1 MKSYK
6 NGKKYRRP
14 IVEDK
19 TARIIVESNNDAE
32 TCNITI
38 ENANP
43 TTAIYMATKL
53 VTAVAKQFSKDD
65 KHIPLLVNAMR
76 LAVHDQCKSATL
88 KFDSEEVLAPHHKLS

>member
-1 MKSYK
+1 M
-6 NGKKYRRP
+6 
-14 IVEDK
+14 EDK

-32 TCNITI
+32 TCNITL
-38 ENANP
+38 ENTSA

-65 KHIPLLVNAMR
+65 KHIHLLVNAMM

-88 KFDSEEVLAPHHKLS
+88 EFESEEVLAPQHKLS

>member
-1 MKSYK
+1 M
-6 NGKKYRRP
+6 
-14 IVEDK
+14 EDK

-38 ENANP
+38 ENTSP

-65 KHIPLLVNAMR
+65 KHIHLLVDAMM
-76 LAVHDQCKSATL
+76 LAVHDQCTSATL
-88 KFDSEEVLAPHHKLS
+88 KFESEEVLAPHHKLS

>member
-1 MKSYK
+1 M
-6 NGKKYRRP
+6 
-14 IVEDK
+14 EDK

-65 KHIPLLVNAMR
+65 EHIPLLVNAMM
-76 LAVHDQCKSATL
+76 LAVHDQCKSATINTEID
-88 KFDSEEVLAPHHKLS
+88 KQAIPPTHLS

>member
-1 MKSYK
+1 M
-6 NGKKYRRP
+6 
-14 IVEDK
+14 EDK

-53 VTAVAKQFSKDD
+53 VTAVAKQFSKSEE
-65 KHIPLLVNAMR
+65 HIPLLVNAMM
-76 LAVHDQCKSATL
+76 LAVHDQCKNATIES
-88 KFDSEEVLAPHHKLS
+88 KSDERVISPTHLS